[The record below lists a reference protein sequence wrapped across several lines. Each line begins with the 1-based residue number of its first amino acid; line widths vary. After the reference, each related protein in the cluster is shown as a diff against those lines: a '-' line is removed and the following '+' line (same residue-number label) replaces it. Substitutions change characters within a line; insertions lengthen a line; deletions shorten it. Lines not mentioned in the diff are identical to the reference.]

1 MIWYSLTFP
10 TACSYARSKI
20 KLSPDSTEK
29 HKTKRRAQYSAL
41 PSGRSNWGAA
51 FITQHPKHPT
61 CPALPACS
69 HQQCSL
75 SPCCLELHKEPFSLT
90 LSQLQYA
97 VLFSQKCR
105 SAIVLL
111 LGAQVGYQ
119 VNWTQVA
126 AIYLQEAAPAPLPR
140 AAYWHILSSSTLSSS
155 QAYHAGLKGNP
166 ISSHCCI
173 SVPVRKYTTTALC
186 KTSVNQVPSPS
197 TRASIRTLSSWS
209 QKNVHNRMKYKRLA
223 FLTSSERND
232 ARFARRTI
240 SQ

>member
-1 MIWYSLTFP
+1 MDTVRVAVQPLT
-10 TACSYARSKI
+10 
-20 KLSPDSTEK
+20 
-29 HKTKRRAQYSAL
+29 L
-41 PSGRSNWGAA
+41 PSAAHDLIFPDFCHCLFICEVQNKAVTWQHRETQNEEKGSVLCTTLWTQQLRCCFGAA
-51 FITQHPKHPT
+51 FTTQHPT

-140 AAYWHILSSSTLSSS
+140 AAYWHILSSSALSSS
-155 QAYHAGLKGNP
+155 Q
-166 ISSHCCI
+166 S
-173 SVPVRKYTTTALC
+173 
-186 KTSVNQVPSPS
+186 
-197 TRASIRTLSSWS
+197 
-209 QKNVHNRMKYKRLA
+209 
-223 FLTSSERND
+223 
-232 ARFARRTI
+232 
-240 SQ
+240 